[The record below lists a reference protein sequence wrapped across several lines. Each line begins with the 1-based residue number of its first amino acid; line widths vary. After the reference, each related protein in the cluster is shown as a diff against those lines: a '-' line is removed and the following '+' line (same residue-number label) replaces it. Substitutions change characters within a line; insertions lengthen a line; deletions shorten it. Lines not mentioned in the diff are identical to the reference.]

1 MDSSLP
7 AASDDGDLAWSDS
20 HSMDSDDIQCLPQSS
35 SWFTSLSSTSTSA
48 SMSSAM
54 SFAQTGQLS
63 PISNGLD
70 APYHGAD
77 QSGNSCCSSSSASAS
92 ASPELTQSTASLSSI
107 GHWEMGLDSHHGST
121 GHGHG
126 HHHELSWDPDSDD
139 NMLPLP
145 KLEPLDEDD
154 FCMDHIKEAPT
165 NTLTNSDGSMPDQPK
180 AKRPRGRPRKHPIAP
195 VVPANKVTKG
205 RSKTGCLTCRKRKKK
220 CDEAKPRC
228 KWTFECSQ
236 LMFPSNTV

>member
-1 MDSSLP
+1 
-7 AASDDGDLAWSDS
+7 
-20 HSMDSDDIQCLPQSS
+20 MDSDDTQSLPQPSA
-35 SWFTSLSSTSTSA
+35 WFTSLSSTSTSA

-54 SFAQTGQLS
+54 TFAQTGQLS
-63 PISNGLD
+63 PISNDMD
-70 APYHGAD
+70 ASYHGAD

-92 ASPELTQSTASLSSI
+92 ASPELTQSTASLSSL
-107 GHWEMGLDSHHGST
+107 GHWEMGLDNHHDST
-121 GHGHG
+121 GHG

-154 FCMDHIKEAPT
+154 FCMDHIKEAPS
-165 NTLTNSDGSMPDQPK
+165 NLLTSSDGSTVDQPK

-228 KWTFECSQ
+228 KSRFTSNQ
-236 LMFPSNTV
+236 VMFRSNSNPV

>member
-7 AASDDGDLAWSDS
+7 AASDEGDFAWSDS
-20 HSMDSDDIQCLPQSS
+20 HSMDSDDIEGLPQSS

-54 SFAQTGQLS
+54 SFAHTGQLS
-63 PISNGLD
+63 PISNGMD
-70 APYHGAD
+70 ASYHGAD
-77 QSGNSCCSSSSASAS
+77 QSCCSSSSASAS
-92 ASPELTQSTASLSSI
+92 ASPDLAHSAASLASI
-107 GHWEMGLDSHHGST
+107 GHWEMGHDS
-121 GHGHG
+121 

-145 KLEPLDEDD
+145 KLEPLDDD
-154 FCMDHIKEAPT
+154 NFCMDHIKEAPT
-165 NTLTNSDGSMPDQPK
+165 SALPNSDGSMPDQSK
-180 AKRPRGRPRKHPIAP
+180 TKRPRGRPRKHPIAP

-228 KWTFECSQ
+228 KLRFSPYQFWFR
-236 LMFPSNTV
+236 SNTI